1 MTANQGGLL
10 VYPKILGSFFLPGL
24 IASVFLLSGA
34 ASAETLLERGRY
46 LERSIVAC
54 GNCHTPGSLV
64 GRPDN
69 SRELAGGEKIAEGG
83 FTAYAPNITTDRETG
98 IGGWTDAQIIRA
110 IREGKRPDGT
120 TIGPP
125 MPIWL
130 YRNMS
135 DRDVR
140 AIVAYLRT
148 VKPVRNKMP
157 KSVYNF
163 PLPPAYGPPV
173 KSVPEVSRS
182 DRVRYGEYLAGPL
195 GHCIDCHTPFI
206 KPGVRDVKNR
216 LGAGGFRLTGAWGT
230 NVSSNITPD
239 KETGIGNWTGPQ
251 IAASIRRGYS
261 AKYGKMFPPMGY
273 HFYKNINDKDMDAL
287 IAYLRSLKPVM
298 NKRSFQP
305 LPPGKK

>member
-1 MTANQGGLL
+1 MK
-10 VYPKILGSFFLPGL
+10 PKFFLP
-24 IASVFLLSGA
+24 FFLSGLA
-34 ASAETLLERGRY
+34 SFVFFFGGGASAETLLERGTY

-69 SRELAGGEKIAEGG
+69 EREMAGGEKIDEEG
-83 FTAYAPNITTDRETG
+83 FVAYAPNITPDRETG
-98 IGGWTDAQIIRA
+98 IGNWTDAQIIRA
-110 IREGKRPDGT
+110 VREGKRPDGT
-120 TIGPP
+120 IIGPP

-140 AIVAYLRT
+140 AIVAYLRS
-148 VKPVRNKMP
+148 VKPVRNKAP

-173 KSVPEVSRS
+173 KGVPEVSRS
-182 DRVRYGEYLAGPL
+182 DKVRYGEYLAGPIA
-195 GHCIDCHTPFI
+195 HCIDCHTPFA

-216 LGAGGFRLTGAWGT
+216 LGAGGFRMVGAWGT

-239 KETGIGNWTGPQ
+239 KETGIGNWSDRQ
-251 IAASIRRGYS
+251 IETAIRKGYS
-261 AKYGKMFPPMGY
+261 AKYGKMFPPMAY
-273 HFYKNINDKDMDAL
+273 HFYKNIRGADMDAL

-298 NKRSFQP
+298 NKR
-305 LPPGKK
+305 